1 MATQNGTDILLL
13 SNGQRFAALT
23 TNEFN
28 LTSALRDTTSKDSGG
43 WKTQD
48 YGLREASVSATGLM
62 LIDVKNLLSHSED
75 FSNAVWTKTGLTVNA
90 AKVAGPQGLIN
101 ANAFSGA
108 TSGDFIE
115 QQLPLL
121 DLSAQVNNGI
131 TFSVWLRGSCSLRI
145 STGDD
150 SSSEETSEFTLTS
163 TWTRYNISYTLL
175 TGTGLYVL
183 FAITSSGSLEAY
195 GAQLEL
201 SDAPTSYQ
209 PSGLQWDYFLNCLE
223 QKTAIP
229 VEITDQTQVR
239 YTATALLSNVQL
251 SAPMEE
257 NATITADMAIT
268 NIVTK
273 TNI

>member
-1 MATQNGTDILLL
+1 MSTQNGTDILLI

-62 LIDVKNLLSHSED
+62 LFDVKNLLSHSED
-75 FSNAVWTKTGLTVNA
+75 FSNAVWNKTGLTVNA

-108 TSGDFIE
+108 TGGDFID
-115 QQLPLL
+115 QSLSV
-121 DLSAQVNNGI
+121 DLSSQIGNDIV
-131 TFSVWLRGSCSLRI
+131 FSVWARGS
-145 STGDD
+145 STINLTVGDD
-150 SSSEETSEFTLTS
+150 GNSEIGGSITLSS
-163 TWTRYNISYTLL
+163 TWTRYSLSYNLF
-175 TGTGLYVL
+175 TGTSLSVQIGV
-183 FAITSSGSLEAY
+183 ISSGTLELY
-195 GAQLEL
+195 GAQLEVN
-201 SDAPTSYQ
+201 SAPTAYQ
-209 PSGLQWDYFLNCLE
+209 PSGLQWDYFLNCLA

-229 VEITDQTQVR
+229 VEITDQTEVR